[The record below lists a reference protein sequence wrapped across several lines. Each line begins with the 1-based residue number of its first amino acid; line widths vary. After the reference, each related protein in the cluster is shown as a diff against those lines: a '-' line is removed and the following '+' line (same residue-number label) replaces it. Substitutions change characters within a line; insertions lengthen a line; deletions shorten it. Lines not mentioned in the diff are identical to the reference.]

1 MKRLISK
8 NAISLLAAFSLGLTS
23 CLDLDPVVND
33 KIIPENYFQ
42 NEDDARATVTAVYHP
57 FIAGWSGSI
66 FSAHVASYLMESNL
80 CTDDMGLQRND
91 LEVVERF
98 LWSSTED
105 NVTKHYTNFIKHVSR
120 ATLLMDDLL
129 RTPMNET
136 RKQELI
142 AEVQCARGQYMFM
155 LYDFYGTA
163 GVVTDPEVLRNPEN
177 EVILERLP
185 KEEFVKL
192 IENDLK
198 SAAAVLPL
206 TYAANDWGRFT
217 KGAAYA
223 ILVKLYLQEKRWQD
237 AEATCREILK
247 LGYDLQPSYSSV
259 FSVENAKNNEII
271 WAIPCLAEGGEG
283 NMWMT
288 HIAPP
293 GYPLNNNKI
302 QRWYVHNTPWR
313 FYDKYEKGD
322 DRLNSL
328 VGEFKYMPE
337 GATDSVLATR
347 NNYQYLEKGALPFK
361 YPEDPKQTTEYSGND
376 VVVYRYSDVLLELAE
391 AINEQNGPTTEAV
404 SYVEQVRARVGL
416 SNSIPAVAIAGKEA
430 FRDFILDERGRELF
444 CEGHRRRDLIRHDK
458 FISTAHEE
466 GYTTAQPHM
475 VLFPIPQNIIDESQG
490 KIKQNPGY

>member
-1 MKRLISK
+1 MKTYFK
-8 NAISLLAAFSLGLTS
+8 NTISLLAVCTLGLTS

-42 NEDDARATVTAVYHP
+42 NEDDARAAVTAIYRP
-57 FIAGWSGSI
+57 FIAGWSGDL
-66 FSAHVASYLMESNL
+66 FSAHVASYFMESNL
-80 CTDDMGLQRND
+80 VTDEMGLQRND

-98 LWSSTED
+98 LWSSTEG
-105 NVTKHYTNFIKHVSR
+105 NVTKHYTNNIKRISR
-120 ATLLMDDLL
+120 ATLLMSDLE
-129 RTPMNET
+129 RTPMNEE
-136 RKQELI
+136 RKKQLI
-142 AEVQCARGQYMFM
+142 GEVQCARGQYMFM

-163 GVVTDPEVLRNPEN
+163 GVVTDPEILRNPED

-185 KEEFVKL
+185 KDEFVKL

-198 SAAAVLPL
+198 SAAAVLPE

-223 ILVKLYLQEKRWQD
+223 ILVKLYMQEKRWQD
-237 AEATCREILK
+237 AEAACREIMK
-247 LGYDLQPSYSSV
+247 LGYALQPTYSSV
-259 FSVENAKNNEII
+259 FAVDNEKNNEII

-302 QRWYVHNTPWR
+302 QRWYVHNTPWH

-391 AINEQNGPTTEAV
+391 AINEQNGPTAEAV
-404 SYVEQVRARVGL
+404 SYVEQVRTRVGL

-466 GYTTAQPHM
+466 GYTTAQPYM

>member
-1 MKRLISK
+1 MKTYFK
-8 NAISLLAAFSLGLTS
+8 NTISLLAVCTLGLTS

-42 NEDDARATVTAVYHP
+42 NEDDARAAVTAIYRP
-57 FIAGWSGSI
+57 FIAGWSGDL
-66 FSAHVASYLMESNL
+66 FSAHVASYFMESNL
-80 CTDDMGLQRND
+80 VTDEMGLQRND

-98 LWSSTED
+98 LWSSTEG
-105 NVTKHYTNFIKHVSR
+105 NVTKHYTNNIKRVSR
-120 ATLLMDDLL
+120 ATLLMSDLE
-129 RTPMNET
+129 RTPMNEE
-136 RKQELI
+136 RKKQLI
-142 AEVQCARGQYMFM
+142 GEVQCARGQYMFM

-163 GVVTDPEVLRNPEN
+163 GVVTDPEILRNPED

-185 KEEFVKL
+185 KDEFVKL

-198 SAAAVLPL
+198 SAAAVLPE

-223 ILVKLYLQEKRWQD
+223 ILVKLYMQEKRWQD
-237 AEATCREILK
+237 AEAACREIMK
-247 LGYDLQPSYSSV
+247 LGYALQPTYSSV
-259 FSVENAKNNEII
+259 FAVDNEKNNEII

-302 QRWYVHNTPWR
+302 QRWYVHNTPWH

-391 AINEQNGPTTEAV
+391 AINEQNGPTAEAV
-404 SYVEQVRARVGL
+404 SYVEQVRTRVGL

-466 GYTTAQPHM
+466 GYTTAQPYM